1 MKKIQKE
8 RNDYINFVLP
18 SETVTDD
25 DGRILELAKSIL
37 LIRNKNLIR
46 EIQMMMRIA
55 KRFLKGK
62 KLIFSKL

>member
-25 DGRILELAKSIL
+25 DGRILELAKSII
-37 LIRNKNLIR
+37 LIRSKNLTR

-55 KRFLKGK
+55 KRFLK
-62 KLIFSKL
+62 

>member
-25 DGRILELAKSIL
+25 DGRILELAKSII
-37 LIRNKNLIR
+37 LIRSKNLTR
-46 EIQMMMRIA
+46 EIRMMMRIA
-55 KRFLKGK
+55 KTFLKGK
-62 KLIFSKL
+62 NIF